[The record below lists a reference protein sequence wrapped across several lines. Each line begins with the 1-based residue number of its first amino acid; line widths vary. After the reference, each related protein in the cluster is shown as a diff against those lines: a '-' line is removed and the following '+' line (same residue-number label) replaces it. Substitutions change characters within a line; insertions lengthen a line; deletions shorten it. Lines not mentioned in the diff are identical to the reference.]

1 MTLAFTEQPQAKGHL
16 YISIFGGG
24 VMHTVPAYR
33 ETPERFTEEV
43 RLYLVR
49 VSHRG
54 QDFSTTTGQSITKTF
69 QLVHLHGFL
78 LHNTHRKSNQE
89 KYSCTTEVFIKFS
102 QIQR

>member
-54 QDFSTTTGQSITKTF
+54 QDFLPLLDSLSLRHSNWFIYMDFCYTIPTENQIKKSIHVL
-69 QLVHLHGFL
+69 Q
-78 LHNTHRKSNQE
+78 
-89 KYSCTTEVFIKFS
+89 KYS
-102 QIQR
+102 